1 VACFLLSNENGCA
14 SWLHVSSVMNN
25 PAFEKIVPSKT
36 GAWNV
41 LRLMEAPD
49 IPFMKGAL
57 PQVYLGQAI
66 LKPPAGKSQNKK
78 YGTGFLWVKSA
89 KSTPSSL

>member
-1 VACFLLSNENGCA
+1 
-14 SWLHVSSVMNN
+14 MD
-25 PAFEKIVPSKT
+25 
-36 GAWNV
+36 
-41 LRLMEAPD
+41 APD